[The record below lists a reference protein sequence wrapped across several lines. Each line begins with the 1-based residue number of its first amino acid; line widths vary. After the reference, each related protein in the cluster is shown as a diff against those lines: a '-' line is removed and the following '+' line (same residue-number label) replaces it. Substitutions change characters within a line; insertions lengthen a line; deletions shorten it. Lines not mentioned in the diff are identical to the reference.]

1 MGSDIQNDIF
11 LKLKK
16 NITARENQVLLLRD
30 IVDIVAPEV
39 IKNRLQEIKIKQV
52 EKKAEES
59 VIITTLEIIEAIKQ
73 EYPKAQINQ
82 LGKSNL
88 VVDIVTNNQQKQ
100 TSLLSNNNPS
110 NLFVFLVGLMLFI
123 GSGMAI
129 MHFHAD
135 VNIKRMHQEVYYL
148 ITGKKTEQPLLLNI
162 PYSFGIACGMI
173 VFFNDL
179 LGYKFDSDPSPLE
192 IEMFLYEDKV
202 NQYAIYQADKKTKV
216 EETDSN

>member
-1 MGSDIQNDIF
+1 MGSDIQDVIF

-16 NITARENQVLLLRD
+16 NITAREKQVLLLQD

-39 IKNRLQEIKIKQV
+39 IKNRLQDIEIKQV
-52 EKKAEES
+52 EEKAEKS
-59 VIITTLEIIEAIKQ
+59 VIITALEIIEAIKD
-73 EYPKAQINQ
+73 EYPEAQINQ

-88 VVDIVTNNQQKQ
+88 VVDIVPNNHQEQ

-110 NLFVFLVGLMLFI
+110 NLFVFLVGLVLFI

-148 ITGKKTEQPLLLNI
+148 ITGEKTEQPLLLNI
-162 PYSFGIACGMI
+162 PYSLGIACGMI

-202 NQYAIYQADKKTKV
+202 NQYAIYQANKKN
-216 EETDSN
+216 EAQEGDSS